1 MGEDL
6 EAPLEGGGAQSGDY
20 FVLVGESMVV
30 AAMIGK
36 QHVHDGTGDE
46 DDDCRQQDGEPKSS
60 ERNQVRP
67 P

>member
-1 MGEDL
+1 
-6 EAPLEGGGAQSGDY
+6 
-20 FVLVGESMVV
+20 
-30 AAMIGK
+30 
-36 QHVHDGTGDE
+36 VHDGTGDE